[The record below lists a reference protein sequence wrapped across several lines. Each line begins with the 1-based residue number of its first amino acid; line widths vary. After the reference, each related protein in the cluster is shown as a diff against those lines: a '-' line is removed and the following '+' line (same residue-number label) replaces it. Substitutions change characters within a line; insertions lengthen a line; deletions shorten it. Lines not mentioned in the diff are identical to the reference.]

1 MVRQFS
7 NTSKSMRLLADVS
20 AVGSTILVDDAT
32 GLPAT
37 FPYFLVLDP
46 DTSLVEVVSV
56 TASSGNTLTVARGQ
70 QDTPASA
77 HAVNAVVYH
86 AWTALD
92 GQEAQDH
99 YDASGDVHGI
109 GNTAS
114 VVGTD
119 TAQTLTF
126 KLMSGSDNTFTDL
139 PAEEVVG
146 VHKNIVAEG
155 SSAANVPITARAVT
169 GQTGDLQ
176 RWQDESGVNRTTVN
190 AAGELVLP
198 QDVRTSVSGTTIH
211 APSLTTTGDFRFGGT
226 AAVTRDNTSDD
237 AYKTSVTGDS
247 VDRLVIDADGSIH
260 LGPGNA
266 VRDVHVYRD
275 SANTLGVDNNLYL
288 TGGVYADGDI
298 ETPTG
303 DVVASA
309 GRFGGNGPSDAV
321 FIGDDA
327 VLADANLSNA
337 MVVKGQQDAT
347 QGAIYFGSGLD
358 TNLYRSAANTLKTDD
373 SLHVANDVQVGADG
387 TGNLTVNGTADINGA
402 ADISGALNV
411 GGALTAA
418 NMVCG
423 TVSMNPV
430 ANTPTTE
437 RVNFGTTLT
446 APIRVWVTAQS
457 GFIGSQ
463 VEGVGVTDLD
473 TTGFDCVI
481 YRTNT
486 TATNVFWLAIGGSV

>member
-20 AVGSTILVDDAT
+20 AVGSSILVDDAT

-37 FPYFLVLDP
+37 FPYFLVIDP

-77 HAVNAVVYH
+77 HVVNAVVYH

-92 GQEAQDH
+92 GQEAQNH

-119 TAQTLTF
+119 TAQTLTV
-126 KLMSGSDNTFTDL
+126 KTMSGNDNVFTDL

-155 SSAANVPITARAVT
+155 STAANVPITARAVA

-190 AAGELVLP
+190 AAGDLVLSGTVHA
-198 QDVRTSVSGTTIH
+198 DASGTTVDGDVEVDGSLSITGGTH
-211 APSLTTTGDFRFGGT
+211 NSLTLG
-226 AAVTRDNTSDD
+226 
-237 AYKTSVTGDS
+237 
-247 VDRLVIDADGSIH
+247 ADGTIN
-260 LGPGNA
+260 LGSGSA
-266 VRDVHVYRD
+266 DQDVHVYRD
-275 SANTLGVDNNLYL
+275 SAGVLGVNSTVFAEGN
-288 TGGVYADGDI
+288 VYAL
-298 ETPTG
+298 G
-303 DVVASA
+303 DVTAGGDMLVGDSGSGDLTVNGDVTAES
-309 GRFGGNGPSDAV
+309 GRFGGDGPSDAV
-321 FIGDDA
+321 FIGDDV
-327 VLADANLSNA
+327 VLADGNISNA

-347 QGAIYFGSGLD
+347 QGAIYFGSGAD

-373 SLHVANDVQVGADG
+373 SLHVANDLQVGADG
-387 TGNLTVNGTADINGA
+387 TGNLDVNGTLDV
-402 ADISGALNV
+402 SGVANFGV
-411 GGALTAA
+411 QVHVAGALTAGNIVA
-418 NMVCG
+418 G

-430 ANTPTTE
+430 ANTPTAQ
-437 RVNFGTTLT
+437 RVNFGTSLS

-473 TTGFDCVI
+473 STGFDCVI

-486 TATNVFWLAIGGSV
+486 TATNVFWLAIGGTI

>member
-7 NTSKSMRLLADVS
+7 NTSKTMRLLADVS
-20 AVGSTILVDDAT
+20 AVGSSILVDDAT

-37 FPYFLVLDP
+37 FPYFLVIDP

-56 TASSGNTLTVARGQ
+56 TSSSGNTLTVVRGQ
-70 QDTPASA
+70 QDTPASG
-77 HAVNAVVYH
+77 HTVNAVVYH

-119 TAQTLTF
+119 TSQTLTS
-126 KLMSGSDNTFTDL
+126 KNMSGSDNTFTDL

-146 VHKNIVAEG
+146 VHKNVVAEG
-155 SSAANVPITARAVT
+155 STTASVPMTARALP

-176 RWQDESGVNRTTVN
+176 RWQDEGGVNRTRVN
-190 AAGELVLP
+190 AAGELVLSGTVHA
-198 QDVRTSVSGTTIH
+198 DGSGTTIDGDVEIDG
-211 APSLTTTGDFRFGGT
+211 SLSITGT
-226 AAVTRDNTSDD
+226 ASTIRAVTTDD
-237 AYKTSVTGDS
+237 FIVSRVTGDS
-247 VDRLVIDADGSIH
+247 VDRLAIDADGSYH
-260 LGPGNA
+260 LGDGTNP
-266 VRDVHVYRD
+266 RDVHVFRD
-275 SANTLGVDNNLYL
+275 SANTLGINDNLYL

-298 ETPTG
+298 EAPTG
-303 DVVASA
+303 DVVAAA

-337 MVVKGQQDAT
+337 MVVKGQQDAA
-347 QGAIYFGSGLD
+347 QGAIYFGSGVD
-358 TNLYRSAANTLKTDD
+358 TNLYRAAADTLKTDD
-373 SLHVANDVQVGADG
+373 SLHVANDLQVGSDG
-387 TGNLTVNGTADINGA
+387 TGNLDVNGNADV
-402 ADISGALNV
+402 SGTLNV
-411 GGALTAA
+411 GGAFTAG

-430 ANTPTTE
+430 ANTPTQE
-437 RVNFGTTLT
+437 RVNFGVTLT

-463 VEGVGVTDLD
+463 LIGVGVTDLT